1 MHLLSTVPS
10 SWWRQRTFRF
20 VSQPDWSACCKE
32 SKDPT
37 SFCFIFWYPVTQ
49 SESEEVRCRGSGQLV
64 PISGERISTAGGRPR
79 FPGCSPPPP
88 DCTRQ
93 KQKEIQMQIQQSPL
107 QGIRLETCTSLTTGT
122 LGAVR
127 GGAKMTS
134 KEPQEVTASVLRPNQ
149 GAGQSGPGAIAGKSR
164 RSEVRV
170 GDLQPTTKLFSVSP
184 TEMTRD
190 QDRLCVDDNNETS
203 PPTPFFNEHEIH
215 SKCVRNFKLQHWPQD
230 SKSDPMDYNYRV
242 IKRDCRMYIA
252 IFLWLIMLYFGK
264 DPKVKSPHT
273 WHLKHQNRKITG
285 FLLCDFIG
293 PSLTDHN
300 LQSLL
305 IILYHGVLLV
315 NIKVCRV
322 EYDYIVNNARG
333 T

>member
-1 MHLLSTVPS
+1 M
-10 SWWRQRTFRF
+10 
-20 VSQPDWSACCKE
+20 
-32 SKDPT
+32 
-37 SFCFIFWYPVTQ
+37 
-49 SESEEVRCRGSGQLV
+49 

-122 LGAVR
+122 LGAGR

-190 QDRLCVDDNNETS
+190 QDRLCVDNNNETS

-215 SKCVRNFKLQHWPQD
+215 SKCVRNFKLQH
-230 SKSDPMDYNYRV
+230 
-242 IKRDCRMYIA
+242 
-252 IFLWLIMLYFGK
+252 
-264 DPKVKSPHT
+264 
-273 WHLKHQNRKITG
+273 
-285 FLLCDFIG
+285 
-293 PSLTDHN
+293 
-300 LQSLL
+300 
-305 IILYHGVLLV
+305 
-315 NIKVCRV
+315 
-322 EYDYIVNNARG
+322 
-333 T
+333 

>member
-10 SWWRQRTFRF
+10 SWWRQRAFRF
-20 VSQPDWSACCKE
+20 VSQPDWRGCCKE

-107 QGIRLETCTSLTTGT
+107 QGIRLKTCTSLTTGT
-122 LGAVR
+122 LGAVP

-170 GDLQPTTKLFSVSP
+170 GDLQPTTKLVSVSP

-190 QDRLCVDDNNETS
+190 QDRLCVDNNNETS